1 MTILAIVSSRKRY
14 TYVYMYFLTINI
26 PQMQLP
32 ASYIEEQG
40 TWTKLGMIHA
50 NALMHY
56 SLIHDS
62 GDSAAVYYG
71 KRLACLLSDFHH
83 M

>member
-1 MTILAIVSSRKRY
+1 M
-14 TYVYMYFLTINI
+14 
-26 PQMQLP
+26 
-32 ASYIEEQG
+32 
-40 TWTKLGMIHA
+40 LGMIHA

-56 SLIHDS
+56 SLIHDSGDS